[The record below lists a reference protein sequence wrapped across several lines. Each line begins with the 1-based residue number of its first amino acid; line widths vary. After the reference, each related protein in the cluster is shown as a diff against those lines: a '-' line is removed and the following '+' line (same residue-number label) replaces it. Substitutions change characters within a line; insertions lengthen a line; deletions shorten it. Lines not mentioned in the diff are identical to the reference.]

1 MGKASYSIEFK
12 QPVEDVFKFLD
23 DSDLAKQWI
32 GGLESIEPLTAGG
45 NRVGAKAKHIY
56 VEDGRKIEM
65 IEETLIYEPNK
76 RVKIKGAADGFE
88 LTVDY
93 RLQAIPMGTRL
104 DYEVETQMKSLLM
117 KILSPLI
124 NWSNRKRVSEDFA
137 RLKTLVESSS

>member
-1 MGKASYSIEFK
+1 MGKASYSIEVK
-12 QPVEDVFKFLD
+12 NPVEHVFKFLD

-76 RVKIKGAADGFE
+76 RVKIKGVTDGFE
-88 LTVDY
+88 LSVDY
-93 RLQAIPMGTRL
+93 RLQATPTGTRI
-104 DYEVETQMKSLLM
+104 DYEAETHMTSLMM
-117 KILSPLI
+117 KILAPLI
-124 NWSNRKRVSEDFA
+124 NWSNRKRVAEDFA
-137 RLKTLVESSS
+137 RLKALVEGS